1 MLKLT
6 TDASL
11 FRGPVVGVVSSG
23 RRCSLWDGVSQWHGV
38 CSRCRFYFLFCMRK
52 TAPMLR
58 KNVGAVLAFPKHVAD
73 TACAWDSAAA
83 MFPCAA
89 GVVARALAPHPV
101 ARLGWSLCCVCGAG
115 AVFSPAWCGA
125 IAVRKSADGAGA
137 RSFSEVVAFLLLLRM
152 LMLLLPRVLLVPW
165 PLRLICGARTLPA
178 LSVSVRKRAVCSL
191 AFSSALKLEA
201 HCFLSGCCTCILR
214 EGVHALA

>member
-1 MLKLT
+1 MLLFLSFSFFILCSPAVVCRCFADVRCRCGFNFTLEWYFLLKLT

-89 GVVARALAPHPV
+89 GVAARALVPHPV
-101 ARLGWSLCCVCGAG
+101 ARLARFLRLACDAG
-115 AVFSPAWCGA
+115 AVFSPVRYLFM
-125 IAVRKSADGAGA
+125 VRKIQ
-137 RSFSEVVAFLLLLRM
+137 
-152 LMLLLPRVLLVPW
+152 
-165 PLRLICGARTLPA
+165 IC
-178 LSVSVRKRAVCSL
+178 
-191 AFSSALKLEA
+191 F
-201 HCFLSGCCTCILR
+201 
-214 EGVHALA
+214 